1 MAYASIGELMA
12 NMPNFD
18 EMGIPGGASLHSF
31 PALPGELRLIP
42 RMQKM
47 RDMQDKLQPALPPVR
62 KAQIDSE
69 QFLADYLMGVGR
81 PMAIAEA
88 SRDDRLY

>member
-1 MAYASIGELMA
+1 MA
-12 NMPNFD
+12 NMPDFD
-18 EMGIPGGASLHSF
+18 QMRIPGGASPHLL
-31 PALPGELRLIP
+31 PALPGELRLVP
-42 RMQKM
+42 RMRQ
-47 RDMQDKLQPALPPVR
+47 MQDKLQPALPPVR
-62 KAQIDSE
+62 KAQIDAE